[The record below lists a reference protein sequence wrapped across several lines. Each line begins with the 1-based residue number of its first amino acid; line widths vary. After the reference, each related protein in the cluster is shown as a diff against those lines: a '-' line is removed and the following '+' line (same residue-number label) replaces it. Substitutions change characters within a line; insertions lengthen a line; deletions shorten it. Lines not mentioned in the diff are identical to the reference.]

1 MRRRACG
8 QRETADGREERATA
22 RVISR
27 RITLASTGIVLL
39 MLGVGLG
46 GLFLES
52 RPHEL
57 ARDAAKHG
65 SHVYIT
71 TTKAAW
77 SFVIAGAGSILA
89 AAGVSWFVAR
99 RAVEPLGRTLS
110 RQRAFVADASH
121 ELRTPLAVLDAR
133 IQLLQRKLDPASPA
147 AAQAQ
152 RLRRDSQTLIEIV
165 NEMLAMTG
173 DGEHHDAPVA
183 EDLDVIARPRG
194 VTITTVT
201 DRGLSVSMGSAA
213 LRRCLSALLDN
224 ALQHSFDGSNVTV
237 AVTGTDRSVI
247 ITVADEGPGITGI
260 APERIFDRF
269 AHAPV
274 EADPRLPGRVGHG
287 IGLSLVRDL
296 AARCG
301 GSVAVKS
308 TSAAGTTIALT
319 LPRTDH
325 RRR

>member
-1 MRRRACG
+1 M
-8 QRETADGREERATA
+8 
-22 RVISR
+22 
-27 RITLASTGIVLL
+27 
-39 MLGVGLG
+39 
-46 GLFLES
+46 
-52 RPHEL
+52 
-57 ARDAAKHG
+57 
-65 SHVYIT
+65 
-71 TTKAAW
+71 
-77 SFVIAGAGSILA
+77 
-89 AAGVSWFVAR
+89 
-99 RAVEPLGRTLS
+99 
-110 RQRAFVADASH
+110 ADASH
-121 ELRTPLAVLDAR
+121 ELRTPLAVMDAR

-173 DGEHHDAPVA
+173 DGGHHDAPVADVATVVSAVA

-237 AVTGTDRSVI
+237 AVTGTDRSVT
-247 ITVADEGPGITGI
+247 ITVTDEGHGITGI

-269 AHAPV
+269 THAPV

-301 GSVAVKS
+301 GSVSVKS

-319 LPRTDH
+319 LPRTD
-325 RRR
+325 RRRR